1 LPNTRARVATGA
13 SRAAVAGAG
22 RGGTNVVIN
31 AATDLG
37 RAFRAELNIDNDEGN
52 QAIAHGVQL
61 TKVGKEFMHDK
72 VVKEE
77 VFARQ
82 KFATLDGDLLFS
94 NNPNSICRYM
104 ANRLKVQEAEV
115 ETWWETQRRS
125 VHAQLKKVRN
135 NAIKNL
141 KTLFTGKAVSS
152 WFILS

>member
-1 LPNTRARVATGA
+1 
-13 SRAAVAGAG
+13 
-22 RGGTNVVIN
+22 VIN